1 MNKLQKGFTLIEL
14 LISIV
19 LLSLITIIT
28 TSILQNSIIQ
38 RNIYLE
44 NSNYLEKYNSFFGI
58 LRDDF
63 RFIQN
68 MDMLN
73 VNGESS
79 FKTLFLNDDEKQLSF
94 ITKSYLNDDLE
105 LRNIRVLYFTENE
118 KLYRREYKSI
128 NPADFN
134 DYLDVLVLNEI
145 TDIRISAHNK
155 QRWLNVWPYDEV
167 SKKKLP
173 HAVSISITQRQEE
186 IFEIIL
192 ATNNDNAI

>member
-79 FKTLFLNDDEKQLSF
+79 FKTLFLNDDENQLSF
-94 ITKSYLNDDLE
+94 ITKSFLSDDLE

-134 DYLDVLVLNEI
+134 DYLDVLVLNGI

-167 SKKKLP
+167 SKRKLP

-186 IFEIIL
+186 VFEIIL
-192 ATNNDNAI
+192 ATHNDNVI

>member
-134 DYLDVLVLNEI
+134 DYLDVLILNEI

-186 IFEIIL
+186 VFEIIL

>member
-1 MNKLQKGFTLIEL
+1 MDKLQKGFTLIEL

-38 RNIYLE
+38 RNLYME
-44 NSNYLEKYNSFFGI
+44 NSNYLEKYNSFFGV

-73 VNGESS
+73 ADGTSS
-79 FKTLFLNDDEKQLSF
+79 FKTLFLHDDEKQLSF
-94 ITKSYLNDDLE
+94 ITKSFLNDDLE
-105 LRNIRVLYFTENE
+105 LKNIRVLYFIENE
-118 KLYRREYKSI
+118 QLYRREYKSI

-134 DYLDVLVLNEI
+134 DYLDVLVLNEV

-167 SKKKLP
+167 SKRKLP
-173 HAVSISITQRQEE
+173 HAVSISITQRHEE
-186 IFEIIL
+186 VFEIIL
-192 ATNNDNAI
+192 ATHNDNVI

>member
-1 MNKLQKGFTLIEL
+1 MNKLHKGFTLIEL

-134 DYLDVLVLNEI
+134 DYLDVLVLNGI

-186 IFEIIL
+186 VFEIIL

>member
-186 IFEIIL
+186 VFEIIL

>member
-134 DYLDVLVLNEI
+134 DYLDVLVLNGI

-186 IFEIIL
+186 VFEIIL